1 LPPEDRAMA
10 MQYISH
16 SNDTERRARILRVQ
30 QSIELEKSNPPAVLT
45 KISHNLEKEKG
56 HVFGYG
62 VSESASGE
70 TRMVAHALTAPAG
83 ERIHSSSEVQLSGES
98 ISPAPAPKRPA
109 VFTIG
114 VSGSSQTGSSRGRRN
129 GRNRPPAWVRHIRP
143 AKNAQSKSTPV
154 HEQSDE
160 GAPSSKRKAE
170 GWELKKLSQEGGV
183 VTLMSRPPMYRQNSI
198 VDLTLLVSDLR
209 LPNSSAWD
217 IQKVFDTFTE
227 EDAAR
232 ILKIKL
238 SLDKQDTDVWGF
250 TKDGVYTTRSG
261 YKMLSSIIKSFPWI
275 LWNLWKGRNA
285 LMFEKTRI
293 SASSMVT
300 KALEEAEIWNKVNSN
315 VLACEEVQVQP
326 PTVQNIWTKPPL
338 GSIKCNIGMAWSSLG
353 PFTGA
358 SWITRDSCGRPIHH
372 SRRAFCSSAYKR
384 ESDLKSLLWAIEAMG
399 SLRVK
404 KVIFEA
410 SSFEVRQS
418 LLHPYHYMDLLPLI
432 QRILALLHCFEN
444 NSVAQAIAESV
455 VIGARS
461 QSYVGSGGP
470 LWLQQLIQQEA
481 GN

>member
-1 LPPEDRAMA
+1 MKELMVYTTLDATIVLLVLKEICYPQALLPSAVYLTSPLPPEDRAMA

-16 SNDTERRARILRVQ
+16 SNETERRARILRVQ

-70 TRMVAHALTAPAG
+70 TRMVAHAVTAPAG

-114 VSGSSQTGSSRGRRN
+114 ASGSSQTGSSRGRRN

-143 AKNAQSKSTPV
+143 AKNVQSKSTP
-154 HEQSDE
+154 
-160 GAPSSKRKAE
+160 
-170 GWELKKLSQEGGV
+170 
-183 VTLMSRPPMYRQNSI
+183 
-198 VDLTLLVSDLR
+198 
-209 LPNSSAWD
+209 
-217 IQKVFDTFTE
+217 KVFDTFTE

-261 YKMLSSIIKSFPWI
+261 YKMLS
-275 LWNLWKGRNA
+275 
-285 LMFEKTRI
+285 
-293 SASSMVT
+293 
-300 KALEEAEIWNKVNSN
+300 VNSN

-432 QRILALLHCFEN
+432 QRILALLHCFEVWSICYVSDQN

-470 LWLQQLIQQEA
+470 SRCSHKLQTTQRR
-481 GN
+481 

>member
-1 LPPEDRAMA
+1 
-10 MQYISH
+10 
-16 SNDTERRARILRVQ
+16 
-30 QSIELEKSNPPAVLT
+30 
-45 KISHNLEKEKG
+45 
-56 HVFGYG
+56 
-62 VSESASGE
+62 
-70 TRMVAHALTAPAG
+70 
-83 ERIHSSSEVQLSGES
+83 
-98 ISPAPAPKRPA
+98 
-109 VFTIG
+109 
-114 VSGSSQTGSSRGRRN
+114 
-129 GRNRPPAWVRHIRP
+129 
-143 AKNAQSKSTPV
+143 
-154 HEQSDE
+154 
-160 GAPSSKRKAE
+160 
-170 GWELKKLSQEGGV
+170 
-183 VTLMSRPPMYRQNSI
+183 MYRQNSI

-238 SLDKQDTDVWGF
+238 SLDKQDTDVWSF

-261 YKMLSSIIKSFPWI
+261 YKMLS
-275 LWNLWKGRNA
+275 GRNA

-315 VLACEEVQVQP
+315 VLACEEVKVQP

-418 LLHPYHYMDLLPLI
+418 LLRPYHYMDLLPLI
-432 QRILALLHCFEN
+432 QRILALLHCFEVWSICYVSDQN

-481 GN
+481 EN

>member
-1 LPPEDRAMA
+1 
-10 MQYISH
+10 I
-16 SNDTERRARILRVQ
+16 
-30 QSIELEKSNPPAVLT
+30 
-45 KISHNLEKEKG
+45 G
-56 HVFGYG
+56 
-62 VSESASGE
+62 
-70 TRMVAHALTAPAG
+70 
-83 ERIHSSSEVQLSGES
+83 
-98 ISPAPAPKRPA
+98 ISPASAPKRPA

-114 VSGSSQTGSSRGRRN
+114 ASGFSQTGSSRGRRN
-129 GRNRPPAWVRHIRP
+129 GRNRPPAWVRHIRL

-154 HEQSDE
+154 HKQSDE
-160 GAPSSKRKAE
+160 VVPSSKRKAE

-183 VTLMSRPPMYRQNSI
+183 VTLLAIKMYKGAFPMEKEFSSRSPMYRQNSI

-232 ILKIKL
+232 ILRIKL

-261 YKMLSSIIKSFPWI
+261 YKMLSSWRQSNIKSFPWI

-293 SASSMVT
+293 LASSMVT
-300 KALEEAEIWNKVNSN
+300 KALEEAEIWNKVNLN

-338 GSIKCNIGMAWSSLG
+338 GSIKRNIGMAWSSLG

-358 SWITRDSCGRPIHH
+358 SWITRDCCGRPIHH
-372 SRRAFCSSAYKR
+372 SRRTFCSSAYKR
-384 ESDLKSLLWAIEAMG
+384 ESDLKSLLWAIEAMD

-444 NSVAQAIAESV
+444 NSVAQAIAENV
-455 VIGARS
+455 VTGAHS